1 MRILVV
7 GVGKVG
13 MTIATH
19 LAEEDHDVVVIDT
32 NNEVIERCGDVL
44 DVLCIRGNG
53 ANAQTLMEAGAQHA
67 DIIIATTASDELNM
81 LCCLVAKRLGTQFAI
96 ARIRDPEYNESLT
109 ILQRELGIDQVI
121 NPERATALEISR
133 LLLFPFASNIE
144 SVAEGRVDIVEF
156 RAAAGDPFVGLPLK
170 LLKRQAPSLPQVL
183 YVAIERNGKVSI
195 PNGDSVIEVG
205 DHVHVAGEMVTI
217 SAYFRYLGKNTKRV
231 KEVMLLGGG
240 KISYYL
246 AQIITKI
253 GIGVTMIEINGA
265 KVRRL
270 SELLPDANIIFGD
283 GTDQDLLEQEGL
295 KQMDAFVT
303 LCDRDEENMMTGL
316 YAAQEGVPRVI
327 VKNNRVM
334 YADILRNMGLDTI
347 VSPREITCSMI
358 LRYVRAR
365 ANGEGSKMEKLYR
378 LIDGKAEAMEFIVSE
393 GEPYIG
399 IPLKDLSIRKN
410 TLVAMIVRHGRV
422 IVPFGNDHFEAND
435 SVVIVA
441 GESGI
446 DDLNEVIH
454 R

>member
-13 MTIATH
+13 LTIATH

-32 NNEVIERCGDVL
+32 DGEVIERCEETL

-53 ANAQTLMEAGAQHA
+53 ANAQTLMEAGAKQA
-67 DIIIATTASDELNM
+67 DIVIATTASDELNM

-121 NPERATALEISR
+121 NPERATAQEISR
-133 LLLFPFASNIE
+133 LLVFPFASNIE
-144 SVAEGRVDIVEF
+144 SFAKGRVDIVEF
-156 RAAAGDPFVGLPLK
+156 RAAAGDPFVGVPLK
-170 LLKRQAPSLPQVL
+170 MLRRQAPTLPQVL
-183 YVAIERNGKVSI
+183 YVAIERNGEVMI
-195 PNGDSVIEVG
+195 PNGDSVIEAG

-217 SAYFRYLGKNTKRV
+217 SAYFRYLGKNTRRV

-246 AQIITKI
+246 AQIITKM

-270 SELLPDANIIFGD
+270 SELLPEVNVIFGD

-295 KQMDAFVT
+295 TSMDAFVT

-316 YAAQEGVPRVI
+316 YAAQQGVPRVI

-334 YADILRNMGLDTI
+334 YADILRDMGLDTI
-347 VSPREITCSMI
+347 VSPKEITCSMI

-393 GEPYIG
+393 DEPYIG
-399 IPLKDLSIRKN
+399 IPLKDLRIRKN
-410 TLVAMIVRHGRV
+410 TLVAMIVRRGKV